1 MAPMAGVDHGREL
14 TSACTLEPYRRIFGV
29 ITPRLGGVNA
39 FGGWRV
45 VPIKAISVM
54 TGRCAS
60 PMPAGSGRQS

>member
-14 TSACTLEPYRRIFGV
+14 TSACTFIEPYRRIFGV

-45 VPIKAISVM
+45 VPIKALEEV
-54 TGRCAS
+54 RAAS
-60 PMPAGSGRQS
+60 NGPTIAS